1 MRLFLNASALPKMFP
16 WLLLAAW
23 VGGQALLGSRS
34 DCSLGVSAE
43 AAVKQP
49 CRKCLEKV
57 VKYPLSVGLNM
68 QQDEHLEDVCL

>member
-1 MRLFLNASALPKMFP
+1 MFLNASALPEMFP

-49 CRKCLEKV
+49 CGKCLEKV
-57 VKYPLSVGLNM
+57 VNALFLWV
-68 QQDEHLEDVCL
+68 